1 MSSDRAFRR
10 SVDRA
15 QKFTAEKLD
24 RNAAPVRIRSRHL
37 TDENDVLRHNAW
49 DDVAMAPDEEAAPDD
64 EALDDAALDDDDCA
78 AVELR
83 LRLLPKSQPANR
95 DNISAELRQ
104 RPCGGSGG
112 AAAAAA
118 AAELRR

>member
-49 DDVAMAPDEEAAPDD
+49 DDVAMAPDEEAAA
-64 EALDDAALDDDDCA
+64 EALVGKQPIARAERNPRRSTHCA
-78 AVELR
+78 
-83 LRLLPKSQPANR
+83 RLLVKER
-95 DNISAELRQ
+95 
-104 RPCGGSGG
+104 G
-112 AAAAAA
+112 AA
-118 AAELRR
+118 RPV